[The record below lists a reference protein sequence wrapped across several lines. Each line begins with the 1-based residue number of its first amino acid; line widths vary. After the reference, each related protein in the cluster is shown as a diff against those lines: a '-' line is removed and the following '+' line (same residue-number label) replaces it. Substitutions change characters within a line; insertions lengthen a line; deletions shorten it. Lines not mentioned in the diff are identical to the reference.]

1 MPYPSTGIRK
11 KMCKKRVA
19 KDDEAK
25 RDVTSKKQLM
35 VSGVVR

>member
-1 MPYPSTGIRK
+1 
-11 KMCKKRVA
+11 MCKKRVA